1 MNANDYRVAGT
12 NRFDFPSV
20 AQFARVC
27 NNDPRIKLR
36 DSGSWT
42 GESLAGKRI
51 LLHAEQGLGDSI
63 QFMRYVPLV
72 ADQAAETVLQLPVP
86 FIWLTMK
93 SWGGVG

>member
-42 GESLAGKRI
+42 GESLADTLRY
-51 LLHAEQGLGDSI
+51 AEDGNTA
-63 QFMRYVPLV
+63 RVPGAEAVLETIERECDLATLRAEWTACV
-72 ADQAAETVLQLPVP
+72 AGAFPCVP
-86 FIWLTMK
+86 A
-93 SWGGVG
+93 